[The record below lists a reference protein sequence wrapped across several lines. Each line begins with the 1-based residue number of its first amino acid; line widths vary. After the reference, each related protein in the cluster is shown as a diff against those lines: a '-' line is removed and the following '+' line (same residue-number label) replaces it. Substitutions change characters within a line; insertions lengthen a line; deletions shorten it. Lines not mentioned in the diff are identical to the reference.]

1 MRKFLYSVLGTIT
14 GIWISVIVGTILLV
28 VTIAVLSA
36 DEVIN
41 IDENTVLKITLQGR
55 SCDRATPI
63 NPMDK
68 LTGNINDQFPINSV
82 ISAIN
87 QAKEDNRIPGILIEC
102 NGLSIGAAQAQAIRI
117 ALAKFRDAG
126 KWVIAYGDT
135 YTQAE
140 YFIATAA
147 DCIYINTI
155 GMIDIHGLSATTLYF
170 KDLLDKVGIKAQV
183 VKVGTYKSAVEPF
196 TLNKMSDAN
205 RLQQEHFLNQIWGA
219 MQTTIADCRATTPDS
234 VNMWADSYTFAQS
247 PQWYKEHNLIDSVM
261 YRHQLVD
268 YIADLTDVNK
278 ATCIE
283 YSEYL
288 NDVKLNTFSKNKG
301 IKIAVLYAEGD
312 ITESDKD
319 GIASDRIVPEIL
331 NIAENEDIDG
341 LILRV
346 NSGGG
351 SAFASEQI
359 WEAFEQYKS
368 ISGKPFYVSM
378 SNMAASGGYYI
389 SCGADK
395 IFAEPYTLT
404 GSIGIFGIIP
414 EAESLLSDKLGI
426 NTYTVSTNSG
436 SLPDFYK
443 PMTPGQKNAMQKYVD
458 NGYDLFITRC
468 AEGRCMPVEK
478 LAELAQGRVWD
489 GISAYQNGL
498 IDELGGLN
506 DAIETM
512 TEYYGTTEYTLI
524 EYPEIK
530 PNFWDLFI
538 DFTSTEVSSTKLQN
552 YLGDGMVFYNA
563 INSFRN
569 LSPLQCRMDYIIIK

>member
-261 YRHQLVD
+261 YRHQLDD
-268 YIADLTDVNK
+268 YIADLTNVNK

-498 IDELGGLN
+498 IDELGGLD

-538 DFTSTEVSSTKLQN
+538 DFTSTEVSSAKLQN
-552 YLGDGMVFYNA
+552 YLGDSMVFYNA